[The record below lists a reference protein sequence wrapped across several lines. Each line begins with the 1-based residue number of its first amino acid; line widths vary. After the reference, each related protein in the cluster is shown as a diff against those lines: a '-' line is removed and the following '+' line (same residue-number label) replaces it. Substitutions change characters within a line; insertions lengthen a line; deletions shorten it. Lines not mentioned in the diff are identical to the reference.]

1 MRGAPWSWSWRG
13 RRNSPPIETEP
24 GPEPPG
30 PAVRFA
36 RGVASFPRRLSG
48 PPIRR
53 RTTDHRS
60 TGVDMKGLRSLVVVC
75 LGLAPAW
82 LQAQHVGADSAAPPS
97 PPPLEVRVDSSQHEL
112 VLTAGAVPPPV
123 PAPGGGEAPPET
135 DLARGGSGGDG
146 RAGWTW
152 AAEGVGARPRAR

>member
-1 MRGAPWSWSWRG
+1 MCTGGCRKCWQCRREPSRFCIRCAPWSWSGRG
-13 RRNSPPIETEP
+13 RRISTPIETER
-24 GPEPPG
+24 GRDPPG

-36 RGVASFPRRLSG
+36 GGVASFPRRLSG

-112 VLTAGAVPPPV
+112 VLTAGPRLPPPL
-123 PAPGGGEAPPET
+123 PAAGGGT
-135 DLARGGSGGDG
+135 STTKNRD
-146 RAGWTW
+146 
-152 AAEGVGARPRAR
+152 